1 MGNSPGI
8 QPNPP
13 KRTFVNFLQDYLTIK
28 YAERSFGEYLYVS
41 VKKQKLFHIRDMQII
56 SEYVISTAR
65 NGVGSESNSEKTPS
79 GLHSIFR
86 KIGDGVPMTGVFVNR
101 SYSGST
107 AGISTRKLSSET
119 DDVTTRI
126 MWLAGEEDGVN
137 KGGNIDSKSRN
148 IYIHGTPEEGL
159 LGTPA
164 SHGCIRMGNADV
176 ISLYNAVRE
185 GTYVIILNN

>member
-1 MGNSPGI
+1 MNI
-8 QPNPP
+8 
-13 KRTFVNFLQDYLTIK
+13 V
-28 YAERSFGEYLYVS
+28 
-41 VKKQKLFHIRDMQII
+41 

-65 NGVGSESNSEKTPS
+65 NGVGSELHSEKTPS
-79 GLHSIFR
+79 GLHSICQ
-86 KIGDGVPMTGVFVNR
+86 KIGDGVPVAGVFINR
-101 SYSGST
+101 SYNGSKARIIT
-107 AGISTRKLSSET
+107 QKLAGKT

-126 MWLAGEEDGVN
+126 MWLTGEEDGVN

-164 SHGCIRMGNADV
+164 SHGCIRMSNADV
-176 ISLYNAVRE
+176 ISLYNEVRE

>member
-1 MGNSPGI
+1 
-8 QPNPP
+8 
-13 KRTFVNFLQDYLTIK
+13 
-28 YAERSFGEYLYVS
+28 
-41 VKKQKLFHIRDMQII
+41 
-56 SEYVISTAR
+56 
-65 NGVGSESNSEKTPS
+65 
-79 GLHSIFR
+79 
-86 KIGDGVPMTGVFVNR
+86 
-101 SYSGST
+101 
-107 AGISTRKLSSET
+107 
-119 DDVTTRI
+119 

-164 SHGCIRMGNADV
+164 SHGCIRMSNADV